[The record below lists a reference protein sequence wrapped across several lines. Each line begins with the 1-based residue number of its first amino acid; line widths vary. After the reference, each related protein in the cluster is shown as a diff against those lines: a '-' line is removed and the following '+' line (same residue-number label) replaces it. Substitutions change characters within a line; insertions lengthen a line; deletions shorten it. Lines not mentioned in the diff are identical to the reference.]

1 MQQAYSRGLGLSG
14 FNKLDAGVRLQR
26 LAAQR
31 LRPQSEQT
39 NIAAVT
45 SRVQHRVKLQ
55 EPCISFNFLQVHLQE
70 SSGYDKVLSSFIRVF
85 FILADSELIPFITQP
100 ISMRSHWKNKWIV
113 IWQLMSKKH
122 MIFHTHDSLA

>member
-1 MQQAYSRGLGLSG
+1 MIGSHTEGHQKRYKEH
-14 FNKLDAGVRLQR
+14 NP
-26 LAAQR
+26 LALFQFDI
-31 LRPQSEQT
+31 E
-39 NIAAVT
+39 
-45 SRVQHRVKLQ
+45 
-55 EPCISFNFLQVHLQE
+55 VHLQE
-70 SSGYDKVLSSFIRVF
+70 SSGHDKVLSSLIRVF